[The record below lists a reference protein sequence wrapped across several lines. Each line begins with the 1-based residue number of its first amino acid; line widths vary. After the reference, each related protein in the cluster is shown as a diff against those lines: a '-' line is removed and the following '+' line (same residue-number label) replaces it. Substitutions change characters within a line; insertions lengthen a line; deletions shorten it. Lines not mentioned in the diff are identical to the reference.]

1 MNLQKLIINIEREID
16 LERFVGYKFIVV
28 DLKRFVG
35 YKFIEVDLH
44 RLIRI
49 NARENYT
56 FLVGIRC

>member
-1 MNLQKLIINIEREID
+1 MNLQKLIINIYREVD
-16 LERFVGYKFIVV
+16 LERFVGYKFIAV

-49 NARENYT
+49 NVRENYT